1 MGKMGMTEMGY
12 GQKADGAKVPL
23 GTVGVEV
30 AQAGPGFVV
39 TGSGRSGTTYISTLL
54 RKVGINCG
62 HEEWFTPFVH
72 QRKTGLDGD
81 ASWMAVPV
89 LQFYQGKVLV
99 QGRHPLSV
107 VRSLAGYDH
116 GAFMRGDVPQAV
128 FWQMKCQ
135 ALPLLG
141 LRRDAVYNSAVWW
154 IAIYEKALAHADMVW
169 TVEGMNGLRLASI
182 TNAVGRPVNMADCE
196 SAVETTP
203 TNIHAHHQGVADIA
217 WGDLPKSLK
226 PRMWAVMEQLGYTS
240 ELV

>member
-1 MGKMGMTEMGY
+1 MTGMTEMGY
-12 GQKADGAKVPL
+12 GQRADGVKVPL
-23 GTVGVEV
+23 GVVGIGV
-30 AQAGPGFVV
+30 AQSGPGFVV
-39 TGSGRSGTTYISTLL
+39 VGSGRSGTTYISTLL

-89 LQFYQGKVLV
+89 LQEYGGKVLV

-116 GAFMRGDVPQAV
+116 GAFMRGDLPNAV
-128 FWQMKCQ
+128 FWQMKVQ
-135 ALPLLG
+135 ALPLLA

-154 IAIYEKALAHADMVW
+154 IATYEKALAHADMAW
-169 TVEGMNGLRLASI
+169 RVEEMSGELLREI
-182 TNAVGRPVNMADCE
+182 TRRVGRQASVGECDRAVAD
-196 SAVETTP
+196 TP
-203 TNIHAHHQGVADIA
+203 TNIHAHHQGVADLA
-217 WGDLPKSLK
+217 WGDLPKELK
-226 PRMWAVMEQLGYTS
+226 VRMWAVMEQLDYTK